1 MLSTEAN
8 SMNEVDANDVA
19 IVADSPCIAPFI
31 AASTATDLLC
41 QLPRIAKL

>member
-1 MLSTEAN
+1 MPATEVN
-8 SMNEVDANDVA
+8 NMNEVDANVVA

-41 QLPRIAKL
+41 QLP